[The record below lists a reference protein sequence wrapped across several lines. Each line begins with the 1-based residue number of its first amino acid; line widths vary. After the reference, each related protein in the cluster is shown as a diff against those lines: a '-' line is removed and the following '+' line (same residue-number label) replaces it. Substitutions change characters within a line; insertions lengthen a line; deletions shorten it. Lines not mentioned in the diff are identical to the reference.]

1 MFSRALIIVPAL
13 SVALLLMGQGSAE
26 AGFLSASPTPWQG
39 MDDAGGSVALTGV
52 LEEGAGAGTAEQN
65 AVSPPDLAAA
75 ARNVALSLTAG
86 AFAAGGM
93 SSSTPEVNGQS
104 VPVVADVP
112 AVTPTDVPM
121 VAWVGAEG
129 CASLPPPLS
138 TGILRPPRS
147 LVVG

>member
-1 MFSRALIIVPAL
+1 MLSRASIIVSAL
-13 SVALLLMGQGSAE
+13 SAALLLMGQGSVE
-26 AGFLSASPTPWQG
+26 AGFLSASPLPLQG
-39 MDDAGGSVALTGV
+39 MDDMAGSVAFPGV
-52 LEEGAGAGTAEQN
+52 LEEGAGAGAADQN
-65 AVSPPDLAAA
+65 AVSTPDLAAA

-104 VPVVADVP
+104 IPVVADVP
-112 AVTPTDVPM
+112 AITPTDVPM

-147 LVVG
+147 HQAG

>member
-1 MFSRALIIVPAL
+1 MFSRASIIVSAL
-13 SVALLLMGQGSAE
+13 SVALLLLGQGTAE
-26 AGFLSASPTPWQG
+26 AGFLSASPFPLQG
-39 MDDAGGSVALTGV
+39 VDDSTGSVAFTGV
-52 LEEGAGAGTAEQN
+52 LDEGAGAGAADQSAGST
-65 AVSPPDLAAA
+65 PDLAAA

-86 AFAAGGM
+86 AFATGGM

-129 CASLPPPLS
+129 CASLPAPLS

-147 LVVG
+147 RVDG